1 MEGEGDMWWGRV
13 ICKRMRV
20 MCGRVR
26 VICGRVRVIYG
37 GGG

>member
-1 MEGEGDMWWGRV
+1 MEGEGDMWWERV
-13 ICKRMRV
+13 ICERMRV

-26 VICGRVRVIYG
+26 VMYG